1 MATRSSFGY
10 HQALTYL
17 DFKCEMAQYNK
28 DPTKKSIEWKSIS
41 SWWHKPV
48 LRWLTDRCRRTH
60 PSVVCSPG
68 VSRKATVVTRGW
80 LLDTVAT
87 YTIQN
92 FRTYRADLRAAW
104 PPILAPFNPQLWVAV
119 VLLATSFTASVLLAN
134 YNLRL
139 SCYAKSCA

>member
-1 MATRSSFGY
+1 MATRNLFGP

-17 DFKCEMAQYNK
+17 DFKCDMAQYNK
-28 DPTKKSIEWKSIS
+28 DPTKKSIYWKSS
-41 SWWHKPV
+41 GWWWQEPV
-48 LRWLTDRCRRTH
+48 SRWLPDRCRTH
-60 PSVVCSPG
+60 PSVCSPG
-68 VSRKATVVTRGW
+68 LSRKATVVTRGW

-87 YTIQN
+87 YTIQD

-119 VLLATSFTASVLLAN
+119 VLLATSFTTASVLLAN

-139 SCYAKSCA
+139 FCYAKSCA